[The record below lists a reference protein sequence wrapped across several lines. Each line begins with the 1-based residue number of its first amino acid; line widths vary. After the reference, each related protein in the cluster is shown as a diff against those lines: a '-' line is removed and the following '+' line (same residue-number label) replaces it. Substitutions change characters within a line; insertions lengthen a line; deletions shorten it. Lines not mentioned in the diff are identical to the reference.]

1 MARPRALDL
10 FCGGG
15 GVSVGLARAGFEVTG
30 VDLNAKAEAT
40 WRRGMAPHGGGFVCA
55 DALSFPLDGYAFIW
69 ASPPCQAFSAL
80 RLSTGRAYPDL
91 LVPIRERL
99 RRQPAQWV
107 IENVPGAPLRFAFT
121 LCGGAFG
128 LAADGPDGIR
138 RSLRR
143 HRLFE
148 SSIWGLAAPAC
159 RCDDGEKVGVY
170 GGSDGGKAK
179 RRGGRRGGYQGTMA
193 EKRQAMEID
202 WMPLQFINQAIPPAY
217 AEWIGRQALQ
227 VLEAHPAAS

>member
-1 MARPRALDL
+1 MDRPRALDL

-15 GVSVGLARAGFEVTG
+15 GVSVGLARAGFDVTG
-30 VDLNAKAEAT
+30 VDVNPAAGAV
-40 WRRGMAPHGGGFVCA
+40 WRRGMEPYGGVFVEA
-55 DALSFPLDGYAFIW
+55 DALTFPLDGFAFIW

-80 RLSTGRAYPDL
+80 RHSTGRTYPDL
-91 LVPIRERL
+91 LGPIRERL
-99 RRQPAQWV
+99 RRQRAPWV

-128 LAADGPDGIR
+128 LGADGPDGIR

-148 SSIWGLAAPAC
+148 SSIWGLQAPPC
-159 RCDDGEKVGVY
+159 RCDGQEKVGVY

-179 RRGGRRGGYQGTMA
+179 RRNGRRGGYQGTMA
-193 EKRQAMEID
+193 EKRQAMGID
-202 WMPLQFINQAIPPAY
+202 WMPLRFINQAIPPAY

-227 VLEAHPAAS
+227 VLRP